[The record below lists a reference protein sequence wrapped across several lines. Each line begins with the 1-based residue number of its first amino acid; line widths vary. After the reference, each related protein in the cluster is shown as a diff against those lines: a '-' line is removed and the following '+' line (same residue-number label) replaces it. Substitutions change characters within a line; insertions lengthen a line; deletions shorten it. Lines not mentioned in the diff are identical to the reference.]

1 MPVVGGLHCLLA
13 EPRSLGSGRRE
24 RGKMSTPDRLAHRNR
39 PAASAAPAPPARS
52 RRADL
57 DALRIVLCGGII
69 LFHTLSIW
77 SAEPIYHLKSALPS
91 PAASVLAEFLRIAIM
106 PFFFV
111 LAGWSA
117 VASLRRR
124 DAGGFVRE
132 RVRRL
137 LVPLVAGPLLLGSLI
152 TYRRLVPDH
161 VLTLYSLRVDAPTH
175 CVYCHPSRSTARVLS
190 CSSGLCFAS
199 PLFSISFPS
208 CCCRR
213 RCASRGQT
221 RAPRC
226 RRRRSSISRRSHSR
240 RCSLP
245 STATGR
251 SCRTS

>member
-57 DALRIVLCGGII
+57 DALRIVLCGGIV

-124 DAGGFVRE
+124 GTAGFLPGGA
-132 RVRRL
+132 RRL
-137 LVPLVAGPLLLGSLI
+137 LVPLVAGIVLLGPFIKYIELTHGRDIGFHGLWLVPPLQGGFLEFVPRYFTHMNLLTWSHLWFLAYLFLVSILLLPLVL
-152 TYRRLVPDH
+152 RL
-161 VLTLYSLRVDAPTH
+161 A
-175 CVYCHPSRSTARVLS
+175 RSTPR
-190 CSSGLCFAS
+190 SGVPA
-199 PLFSISFPS
+199 
-208 CCCRR
+208 
-213 RCASRGQT
+213 
-221 RAPRC
+221 APFV
-226 RRRRSSISRRSHSR
+226 
-240 RCSLP
+240 
-245 STATGR
+245 
-251 SCRTS
+251 